1 METTTGEREYRNR
14 FMQMHIFWDRFDG
27 VALLIHVIT
36 PGNAAH
42 ETIVNNAVPGK
53 FMNSIEFDMPPPCS
67 FSSLTIM
74 CKGPLAQPPPS
85 TLR

>member
-1 METTTGEREYRNR
+1 METTTGERVQESVYANA
-14 FMQMHIFWDRFDG
+14 HLLDRFDG

-36 PGNAAH
+36 TGNAAH

-53 FMNSIEFDMPPPCS
+53 FMNSIEFDMQPPCS
-67 FSSLTIM
+67 FSSFTIM